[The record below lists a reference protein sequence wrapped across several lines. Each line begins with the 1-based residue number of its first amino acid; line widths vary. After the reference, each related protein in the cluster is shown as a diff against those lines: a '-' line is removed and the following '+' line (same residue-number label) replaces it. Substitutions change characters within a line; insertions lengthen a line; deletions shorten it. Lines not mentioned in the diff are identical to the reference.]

1 MPLVCNTFGGPIF
14 LSVRKPSKPH
24 SVAPASPA
32 YLFFA
37 PVYFSFLSILSSLR
51 LLCKRALFGFD
62 SYPIKL
68 IKRKKK
74 KKTFFLPFCCC
85 LVSSLQFSSVTMQYT
100 KLFFSSFQAVALFS
114 TRKTLLSS
122 LNDCEAIKQLSEDA
136 GGLLKLI
143 QKARNLARNSCIAV
157 ALNRP
162 FPSWSKPLFQSDAKC
177 KAVDMK
183 RIIQYSHANK
193 TNFHMKGFALS
204 LVLKVRGFRTWS
216 I

>member
-14 LSVRKPSKPH
+14 LSVHKPSKPH

-74 KKTFFLPFCCC
+74 EDFLSPF
-85 LVSSLQFSSVTMQYT
+85 LLLFS
-100 KLFFSSFQAVALFS
+100 KLSTIFFSDNAIYEVILFQ
-114 TRKTLLSS
+114 
-122 LNDCEAIKQLSEDA
+122 
-136 GGLLKLI
+136 
-143 QKARNLARNSCIAV
+143 
-157 ALNRP
+157 
-162 FPSWSKPLFQSDAKC
+162 FPSCCFVFDEENSPL
-177 KAVDMK
+177 
-183 RIIQYSHANK
+183 
-193 TNFHMKGFALS
+193 
-204 LVLKVRGFRTWS
+204 LVE
-216 I
+216 

>member
-1 MPLVCNTFGGPIF
+1 
-14 LSVRKPSKPH
+14 
-24 SVAPASPA
+24 
-32 YLFFA
+32 
-37 PVYFSFLSILSSLR
+37 
-51 LLCKRALFGFD
+51 
-62 SYPIKL
+62 
-68 IKRKKK
+68 
-74 KKTFFLPFCCC
+74 
-85 LVSSLQFSSVTMQYT
+85 MQYT

-216 I
+216 IWLDSRRSYLFSHPWKNVVRDSGWPQFFSWRVKTSFAPMIS

>member
-1 MPLVCNTFGGPIF
+1 MHKTPFS
-14 LSVRKPSKPH
+14 LS
-24 SVAPASPA
+24 A
-32 YLFFA
+32 
-37 PVYFSFLSILSSLR
+37 
-51 LLCKRALFGFD
+51 
-62 SYPIKL
+62 
-68 IKRKKK
+68 
-74 KKTFFLPFCCC
+74 
-85 LVSSLQFSSVTMQYT
+85 VSTI
-100 KLFFSSFQAVALFS
+100 FFSDNEIYEVILFQFPSCCFLFYEENS
-114 TRKTLLSS
+114 PLWIQKISS
-122 LNDCEAIKQLSEDA
+122 LNDCEANKQLSEDA
-136 GGLLKLI
+136 GGRLKLT

-183 RIIQYSHANK
+183 MIIQYSHANK

>member
-1 MPLVCNTFGGPIF
+1 MHKTP
-14 LSVRKPSKPH
+14 
-24 SVAPASPA
+24 
-32 YLFFA
+32 
-37 PVYFSFLSILSSLR
+37 
-51 LLCKRALFGFD
+51 
-62 SYPIKL
+62 
-68 IKRKKK
+68 KKK
-74 KKTFFLPFCCC
+74 LPFS
-85 LVSSLQFSSVTMQYT
+85 LSAVSTI
-100 KLFFSSFQAVALFS
+100 FFSDNEIYEVILFQFPSCCFLFYEENS
-114 TRKTLLSS
+114 PLWIQKISS
-122 LNDCEAIKQLSEDA
+122 LNDCEANKQLSEDA
-136 GGLLKLI
+136 GGRFKLI

-183 RIIQYSHANK
+183 MIIQYSHANK

>member
-14 LSVRKPSKPH
+14 LSVRKPSKPY

-68 IKRKKK
+68 MHKTPKKR
-74 KKTFFLPFCCC
+74 LPFS
-85 LVSSLQFSSVTMQYT
+85 LSAVSTI
-100 KLFFSSFQAVALFS
+100 FFSDNEIYEVILFQFPSCCFLFYEENS
-114 TRKTLLSS
+114 PLWIQKISS
-122 LNDCEAIKQLSEDA
+122 LNDCEANKQLSEDA
-136 GGLLKLI
+136 GGRLKLT
-143 QKARNLARNSCIAV
+143 QKARNLARNSCIAM

-183 RIIQYSHANK
+183 MINYSVFSCK
-193 TNFHMKGFALS
+193 
-204 LVLKVRGFRTWS
+204 
-216 I
+216 

>member
-1 MPLVCNTFGGPIF
+1 MHKTP
-14 LSVRKPSKPH
+14 
-24 SVAPASPA
+24 
-32 YLFFA
+32 
-37 PVYFSFLSILSSLR
+37 
-51 LLCKRALFGFD
+51 
-62 SYPIKL
+62 
-68 IKRKKK
+68 KRK
-74 KKTFFLPFCCC
+74 LPFS
-85 LVSSLQFSSVTMQYT
+85 LSPVSTI
-100 KLFFSSFQAVALFS
+100 FFSDNEIYEVILFQFPSCCFLFYEENS
-114 TRKTLLSS
+114 PLWIQKISS
-122 LNDCEAIKQLSEDA
+122 SNDCEANKQLSEDA
-136 GGLLKLI
+136 GGRLKLT

-183 RIIQYSHANK
+183 MIIQYSHANK